1 MAGARRRGLRIRRL
15 MPPSRVAEPRALPTP
30 GTALLPEID
39 PNSPEAQREMRRVV
53 RERFPNREAWGDIH
67 LDILRRA
74 NFAERARFIG
84 DDGCMD
90 VELLFWAI
98 QEAESPDPAQAVKW
112 AFFKT
117 ANPSRL
123 NIRPPSVEGIAR
135 IPPKFLPPGVELPR
149 RRL

>member
-1 MAGARRRGLRIRRL
+1 
-15 MPPSRVAEPRALPTP
+15 MPTTQVAEPRALPIP

-84 DDGCMD
+84 DDGCED

-98 QEAESPDPAQAVKW
+98 
-112 AFFKT
+112 
-117 ANPSRL
+117 
-123 NIRPPSVEGIAR
+123 
-135 IPPKFLPPGVELPR
+135 
-149 RRL
+149 